1 MNECEFYLHERVIIM
16 ATARHTDVK
25 ENSHTIDCSME
36 DLVDKI
42 NTAIDDIEAGRVIS
56 EEEMWKELNKTV

>member
-1 MNECEFYLHERVIIM
+1 VIIT
-16 ATARHTDVK
+16 ATVRHTDVK